1 MPGHRGSDE
10 GDFMILQ
17 GRTISR
23 GKASGEVLKLEE
35 PLSFLGGVDGAT
47 GDLRVEKEGNVAG
60 RILVFPRGKGRTVGS
75 FVMYDLMVHGNAPAA
90 VINTSAETIVATG
103 AVISSI
109 PMIDSVDVD
118 LIHDGDH
125 VTIDADDGT
134 VEIDGVTMIECASS
148 VLMIG
153 DRFVML
159 HRPSTSRSYPGRWSL
174 VSGKMEVGES
184 PVDTAR
190 REILEETG
198 IAVGDASGSI
208 EALIVREGDIIWK
221 VHPFIFT
228 VPEGMVP
235 RINSE
240 NTEYRLCSIDD
251 LDGMELVPLTKD
263 AVIRLI
269 GMI

>member
-1 MPGHRGSDE
+1 MLH
-10 GDFMILQ
+10 

-23 GKASGEVLKLEE
+23 GKASGKVLKLDE

-47 GDLRVEKEGNVAG
+47 GELKVEKEGNVSG
-60 RILVFPRGKGRTVGS
+60 RILVFPRGKGSTVGS
-75 FVMYDLMVHGNAPAA
+75 FVMYDLMVHGKAPSA

-109 PMIDSVDVD
+109 PMVDSVDVD
-118 LIHDGDH
+118 LIHDGDI
-125 VTIDADDGT
+125 VTVDADEGT
-134 VEIDGVTMIECASS
+134 VEIDGVTMIECSSS

-174 VSGKMEVGES
+174 VSGKMECGES

-190 REILEETG
+190 REVLEETG
-198 IAVGDASGSI
+198 ITVGDASGSI
-208 EALIVREGDIIWK
+208 DALIVREGDIIWK
-221 VHPFIFT
+221 VHPFIFK
-228 VPEGMVP
+228 VPEGIEP

-240 NTEYRLCSIDD
+240 NVGYRLCVIDD
-251 LDGMELVPLTKD
+251 LDGMDLVPLTKD
-263 AVIRLI
+263 AVVRLI

>member
-1 MPGHRGSDE
+1 MLR
-10 GDFMILQ
+10 

-23 GKASGEVLKLEE
+23 GKASGKVLKLNE
-35 PLSFLGGVDGAT
+35 PLSFLGGVDGST
-47 GDLRVEKEGNVAG
+47 GELRVEDGGNVAD
-60 RILVFPRGKGRTVGS
+60 RILVFPRGKGSTVGS
-75 FVMYDLMVHGNAPAA
+75 FVMYDLMVHGKAPSA

-109 PMIDSVDVD
+109 PMVDSVDVD
-118 LIHDGDH
+118 LIHDGDI
-125 VTIDADDGT
+125 VTVDADGGT
-134 VEIDGVTMIECASS
+134 VEIDGVTEIGCASS

-174 VSGKMEVGES
+174 VSGKMEAGES

-190 REILEETG
+190 REILEEVG
-198 IAVGDASGSI
+198 IVVGDASGTI
-208 EALIVREGDIIWK
+208 DALVVREGDIIWK
-221 VHPFIFT
+221 VHPFIFE
-228 VPEGMVP
+228 VPEGIEP

-240 NTEYRLCSIDD
+240 NTEYRLCGIDD
-251 LDGMELVPLTKD
+251 LDEMELVPLTKD

>member
-1 MPGHRGSDE
+1 M
-10 GDFMILQ
+10 LQ

-23 GKASGEVLKLEE
+23 GKASGKVLKLNE
-35 PLSFLGGVDGAT
+35 PLSFLGGVDGST
-47 GDLRVEKEGNVAG
+47 GELRVEDGGNVAD
-60 RILVFPRGKGRTVGS
+60 RILVFPRGKGSTVGS
-75 FVMYDLMVHGNAPAA
+75 FVMYDLMVHGKAPSA

-109 PMIDSVDVD
+109 PMVDSVDVD
-118 LIHDGDH
+118 LIHDGDI
-125 VTIDADDGT
+125 VTVDADGGT
-134 VEIDGVTMIECASS
+134 VEIDGVTEIGCASF

-174 VSGKMEVGES
+174 VSGKMEAGES

-190 REILEETG
+190 REILEEVG
-198 IAVGDASGSI
+198 IVVGDASGTI
-208 EALIVREGDIIWK
+208 DALVVREGDIIWK
-221 VHPFIFT
+221 VHLFIFE
-228 VPEGMVP
+228 VPEGIEP
-235 RINSE
+235 NINSE

>member
-1 MPGHRGSDE
+1 M
-10 GDFMILQ
+10 LQ

-23 GKASGEVLKLEE
+23 GKASGKVLKLNE
-35 PLSFLGGVDGAT
+35 PLSFLGGVDGST
-47 GDLRVEKEGNVAG
+47 GELRVEDGGNVAD
-60 RILVFPRGKGRTVGS
+60 RILVFPRGKGSTVGS
-75 FVMYDLMVHGNAPAA
+75 FVMYDLMVHGKAPSA

-109 PMIDSVDVD
+109 PMVDSVDVD
-118 LIHDGDH
+118 LIHDGDI
-125 VTIDADDGT
+125 VTVDADGGT
-134 VEIDGVTMIECASS
+134 VEIDGVTEIGCASS

-174 VSGKMEVGES
+174 VSGKMEAGES

-190 REILEETG
+190 REILEEVG
-198 IAVGDASGSI
+198 IVVGDASGTI
-208 EALIVREGDIIWK
+208 DALVVREGDIIWK
-221 VHPFIFT
+221 VHLFIFE
-228 VPEGMVP
+228 VPEGIEP
-235 RINSE
+235 NINSE